1 MHSIYIPRIQITCSF
16 ASQMRRRRLAR
27 LAALDTAPGA
37 ILSDR
42 TPSPGAHSPSPVE
55 FPAPKPVAKV
65 DDDKMDVDEEHLPS
79 RATSIDSDKS
89 QGLHFEVDSGFENME
104 VEDTENRFSRKR
116 VQYLNFVAKKLLL
129 GKFFFADNQLLV
141 RQTGL

>member
-1 MHSIYIPRIQITCSF
+1 
-16 ASQMRRRRLAR
+16 MRRRRLAR

-55 FPAPKPVAKV
+55 FPAPKPVAKAE
-65 DDDKMDVDEEHLPS
+65 DDKMDVDEEHLPS

-104 VEDTENRFSRKR
+104 VEDSENRLFSRKR
-116 VQYLNFVAKKLLL
+116 VQTLNLMHNFCNNKLYSP
-129 GKFFFADNQLLV
+129 DNQLLV